1 MKLFSRSAL
10 ALSLAVAAAV
20 PLAGVSGAGVS
31 VLAVF
36 SGAASAQA
44 LSPAVGKPLQQASAA
59 ARAGNNAA
67 ALNFVNQ
74 ARQAA
79 KTQNERTKVAQ
90 MAAFVYT
97 RSGQYAQAA
106 SELERIGA
114 PASQLAPL
122 YYQARQYDKAI
133 AAARKSG
140 QSTIIAQSYLM
151 QGKPAE
157 AAKMYEQMLARSP
170 NNPALLQNLAGAQ
183 FKMGNREAYLG
194 TIQKLIRVD
203 PTPARWRAL
212 LLDMRSAPMSRD
224 AKLGLYHLMRETG
237 NLTTAADVQE
247 FAKIA
252 IVAGQPGVAAD
263 VVKAASESGVLP
275 AGDAMTNR
283 LVEAS
288 AKRQAAAI
296 AQAPAQA
303 KAPKTAMTAG
313 HAYMGAGQ
321 YPQAIAAYT
330 TAAKGPTAAEAA
342 LFKGIAQQ
350 RAGQT
355 AAARATFKSVP
366 AGPYSDIAGLWDLY
380 ASTKG

>member
-1 MKLFSRSAL
+1 MKLVLRSAL
-10 ALSLAVAAAV
+10 LLSLAVAAAV
-20 PLAGVSGAGVS
+20 PLAGVAGPG
-31 VLAVF
+31 LL

-44 LSPAVGKPLQQASAA
+44 LSPAVGRPLQQASAA

-79 KTQNERTKVAQ
+79 KTSTERTKVAQ
-90 MAAFVYT
+90 MAAFVHT
-97 RSGQYAQAA
+97 RGGQFGQAA
-106 SELERIGA
+106 AELERIGA

-157 AAKMYEQMLARSP
+157 AAKMYEQMLARNP

-183 FKMGNREAYLG
+183 FKTGDRKAYLA

-203 PTPARWRAL
+203 PTPSRWRAL
-212 LLDMRSAPMSRD
+212 LLDMKSAPMSRD

-252 IVAGQPGVAAD
+252 IVSGQPGVAAD
-263 VVKAASESGVLP
+263 AVRAASESGVLP
-275 AGDAMTNR
+275 PGDAMTSR

-288 AKRQAAAI
+288 AKRQAAAM
-296 AQAPAQA
+296 AQAPVQA
-303 KAPKTAMTAG
+303 RAPKTALVAG
-313 HAYMGAGQ
+313 HAFMGAGQ

-330 TAAKGPTAAEAA
+330 TAQKGPAAAEAA

-350 RAGQT
+350 RAGQM
-355 AAARATFKSVP
+355 AAARASFKSVP
-366 AGPYSDIAGLWDLY
+366 AGGYSDVAGLWDLY
-380 ASTKG
+380 ASTRG

>member
-1 MKLFSRSAL
+1 MKLVSRTAL
-10 ALSLAVAAAV
+10 ALSVAVAGAI
-20 PLAGVSGAGVS
+20 PLAGLSGPAF
-31 VLAVF
+31 LA
-36 SGAASAQA
+36 GAASAQA

-67 ALNFVNQ
+67 AQNFVNQ

-79 KTQNERTKVAQ
+79 NTQAERTKVAQ
-90 MAAFVYT
+90 MAAFVHT
-97 RSGQYAQAA
+97 RAGQYGQAA
-106 SELERIGA
+106 AELERIGA

-140 QSTIIAQSYLM
+140 QTTIIAQSYLM
-151 QGKPAE
+151 QGKPGE
-157 AAKMYEQMLARSP
+157 AAKMYEQMLAKSP

-183 FKMGNREAYLG
+183 FKMGDRKAYLA

-203 PTPARWRAL
+203 PTPNRWRAL
-212 LLDMRSAPMSRD
+212 LLDMKSAPMSRD

-252 IVAGQPGVAAD
+252 IVSGQPGVAAD
-263 VVKAASESGVLP
+263 AVKAASASGILP

-283 LVEAS
+283 LLEAS

-296 AQAPAQA
+296 AQAPTQA
-303 KAPKTAMTAG
+303 KAPATALAAG
-313 HAYMGAGQ
+313 HAFMGAGQ

-330 TAAKGPTAAEAA
+330 TAQKGPNAADAT

-355 AAARATFKSVP
+355 AAARASFKAVP
-366 AGPYSDIAGLWDLY
+366 AGGYSEVAGLWDLF